1 MRFFLIFIS
10 LIVSSFFILSLT
22 NKIGAEEEWIID
34 KYETLAYAR
43 VSGEVIHG
51 DNLNFFFNQEQIAK
65 KCRITL
71 HFIHMK
77 TLET

>member
-22 NKIGAEEEWIID
+22 NKLGAEEEWIID
-34 KYETLAYAR
+34 KYETLTYAR

-51 DNLNFFFNQEQIAK
+51 DNLNFFLK
-65 KCRITL
+65 SRPD
-71 HFIHMK
+71 
-77 TLET
+77 